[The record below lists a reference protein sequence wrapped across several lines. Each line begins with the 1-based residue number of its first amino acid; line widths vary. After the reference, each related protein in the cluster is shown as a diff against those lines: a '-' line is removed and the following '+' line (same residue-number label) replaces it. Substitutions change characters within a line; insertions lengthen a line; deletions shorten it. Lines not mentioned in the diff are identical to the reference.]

1 MFATKHIHSLKPQT
15 NLGRQWPVAG
25 DKQAYIQREEDR
37 IQDMLMYKKPSLT
50 LRWKC
55 ILNNF
60 EVQEINDYS
69 RHICF
74 TKGNELY
81 RRRPE
86 LAPSAEFISHPK
98 MQVFTGQGLKEE

>member
-1 MFATKHIHSLKPQT
+1 MKPQT
-15 NLGRQWPVAG
+15 NLGRQRPVAG
-25 DKQAYIQREEDR
+25 DKQAYTQREEDR
-37 IQDMLMYKKPSLT
+37 IEGMLKYEKPSFT

-69 RHICF
+69 RHTCC
-74 TKGNELY
+74 TKGNDLY
-81 RRRPE
+81 RRWPE

-98 MQVFTGQGLKEE
+98 MFTGQGLQEE